1 MIVEL
6 HNDDDDDSRTTYVGV
21 QDFHQHDVQDTR
33 ITELYLNSSVEADF
47 DTRKFVHRGSE
58 IVSTVSEKTNDAQEA
73 FEHIGDRLVENSHE
87 IVVAIPS
94 MTAAATHALAE
105 LREDPTIDAEDNLTI
120 VGQPDPGFPVNNTDK
135 ASS

>member
-6 HNDDDDDSRTTYVGV
+6 RNDDDSRTTYVGV

-47 DTRKFVHRGSE
+47 DDRKFIHNESE
-58 IVSTVSEKTNDAQEA
+58 VVSTIAEKTNDAQEA
-73 FEHIGDRLVENSHE
+73 FEHIGDRLVESDHK

-105 LREDPTIDAEDNLTI
+105 LREDSTIDAEDALTI
-120 VGQPDPGFPVNNTDK
+120 VGQPDPEFPSNNTDK